1 MTRGAEQRV
10 TGRWEKGGWEAGHL
24 QRGWRSKLLLLLSLQ
39 TGVDPQKVLLA
50 KQKYLR
56 KQEKGRL
63 RPTQQR
69 KSLFMKTKVN

>member
-1 MTRGAEQRV
+1 MSNQKTGERGLG
-10 TGRWEKGGWEAGHL
+10 GRPL
-24 QRGWRSKLLLLLSLQ
+24 QRGWTSKLLLALSLQ

-56 KQEKGRL
+56 KQEKGRMM
-63 RPTQQR
+63 PTQQR